1 MKHVSVLLEQVLK
14 ALDVKSG
21 GLYLDC
27 TFGAGGYTK
36 AILSV
41 EGARVCAID
50 RDSNVLQDVESLRE
64 CYGNRLEF
72 YLCDF
77 GGMDEALAKYQEMF
91 DGIVF
96 DIGVSSM
103 QIDQG
108 DRGFSF
114 QQSGPLDMRMDSSQ
128 ELDAKYVVN
137 HLPEKELA
145 SIIRE
150 YGDEKRARIIAKN
163 IVNARKNKEI
173 ETTSELSDIIRAS
186 IPYYKDSI
194 NPATR
199 TFQAIRIFVND
210 ELNQLKKGLLIAK
223 SLLKPT
229 GVLAVVTFHSGE
241 DVIVKKQFDSWC
253 GKVSAPN
260 RYLPQAIEKNA
271 KSEFVFVHKGIVIA
285 GEDELENNPRA
296 RSAKLRA
303 VKKCEV

>member
-1 MKHVSVLLEQVLK
+1 MKLVSVLLVQVLI
-14 ALDVKSG
+14 ALDVKRG

-36 AILSV
+36 AILANQ
-41 EGARVCAID
+41 GARVVAID
-50 RDSNVLQDVESLRE
+50 RDSNVLVDVAKLQSE
-64 CYGNRLEF
+64 YGERFDFHLS
-72 YLCDF
+72 DF
-77 GGMDEALAKYQEMF
+77 GGMDAALSSFYGMF
-91 DGIVF
+91 DGVVF

-108 DRGFSF
+108 ERGFSF
-114 QQSGPLDMRMDSSQ
+114 QQNGPLDMRMDASQ
-128 ELDAKYVVN
+128 ELDAKYVIN

-145 SIIRE
+145 SIIRD
-150 YGDEKRARIIAKN
+150 YGDEKRARIIARN
-163 IVNARKNKEI
+163 IVNARKDREI

-186 IPYYKDSI
+186 VPYYKDSI

-223 SLLKPT
+223 SLLKPS

-241 DVIVKKQFDSWC
+241 DIIVKKQFDSWC
-253 GKVSAPN
+253 GKISAPN

-271 KSEFVFVHKGIVIA
+271 KPEFVFVHKGIVIA
-285 GEDELENNPRA
+285 EESELENNPRA